1 VNLKTKLKTLN
12 HNFHHIKEDIDMPDF
27 EEMRNA
33 MNRATQ
39 DDIVTRLR
47 IEKQN
52 CLLMN
57 NGNPFLMQDVIDEI
71 ESLRSQVKAGD
82 LQIDALLK
90 LVDSMG
96 KRLYGDD

>member
-1 VNLKTKLKTLN
+1 
-12 HNFHHIKEDIDMPDF
+12 MADF

>member
-1 VNLKTKLKTLN
+1 
-12 HNFHHIKEDIDMPDF
+12 
-27 EEMRNA
+27 
-33 MNRATQ
+33 
-39 DDIVTRLR
+39 
-47 IEKQN
+47 
-52 CLLMN
+52 MN

>member
-1 VNLKTKLKTLN
+1 MT
-12 HNFHHIKEDIDMPDF
+12 
-27 EEMRNA
+27 
-33 MNRATQ
+33 

-71 ESLRSQVKAGD
+71 ENLRSQVKAGD

>member
-1 VNLKTKLKTLN
+1 
-12 HNFHHIKEDIDMPDF
+12 MPDF

>member
-1 VNLKTKLKTLN
+1 M
-12 HNFHHIKEDIDMPDF
+12 D
-27 EEMRNA
+27 
-33 MNRATQ
+33 

-71 ESLRSQVKAGD
+71 EHLRNAIKVRD
-82 LQIDALLK
+82 LQILANFKVMDAMHK
-90 LVDSMG
+90 EM
-96 KRLYGDD
+96 YGDAD